1 MDVVCGELRH
11 GVGHNREPPE
21 RPRSSERVVVIG
33 GRARVYGGL
42 DGARGA
48 VLRGRDGW
56 ITELQLELG
65 GADVVGKLYVSAELL

>member
-1 MDVVCGELRH
+1 
-11 GVGHNREPPE
+11 
-21 RPRSSERVVVIG
+21 VVVIG

>member
-1 MDVVCGELRH
+1 MDVICGELRH
-11 GVGHNREPPE
+11 GVGHNCEPPA

-56 ITELQLELG
+56 IAELQLELG
-65 GADVVGKLYVSAELL
+65 GADVVGKLHVSAELL